1 MKILFVCTGNSC
13 RSQMAE
19 GFAHAAGA
27 EASSAGTEP
36 AGYVHPLAIKV
47 MGEIGINISAQ
58 TSKLLDL
65 NMAKNMDV
73 VITVCG
79 EADEACPVLSHVNRF
94 HWPVP
99 DPAQATGRP
108 DEVLQVFREVRDDL
122 RHRVNT
128 FLKDWS
134 AKPASNRDKRISI
147 ANGSEE

>member
-19 GFAHAAGA
+19 GFARAAGA
-27 EASSAGTEP
+27 DASSAGTEP

-65 NMAKNMDV
+65 NMAKNMDA

-79 EADEACPVLSHVNRF
+79 EADEACPVLSHVNRL

-99 DPAQATGRP
+99 DPAKATGRQE
-108 DEVLQVFREVRDDL
+108 EVVQVFREVRDDL
-122 RHRVNT
+122 RHRVDA

-134 AKPASNRDKRISI
+134 LAATDTRESQPMFPRSNR
-147 ANGSEE
+147 